1 VIFATFSKFK
11 MQCRRKVLGS
21 AYLPYNT
28 KKLKLNTRRS
38 YQKLFFAA
46 LVNNNP
52 KTIFN
57 QILKYSIGWFN
68 IKILYYSF
76 NPNITS
82 KQAK

>member
-1 VIFATFSKFK
+1 LKHFQSSRCNAEGKCWVQLISPTI
-11 MQCRRKVLGS
+11 
-21 AYLPYNT
+21 PW

-57 QILKYSIGWFN
+57 QILKYSMGWFN